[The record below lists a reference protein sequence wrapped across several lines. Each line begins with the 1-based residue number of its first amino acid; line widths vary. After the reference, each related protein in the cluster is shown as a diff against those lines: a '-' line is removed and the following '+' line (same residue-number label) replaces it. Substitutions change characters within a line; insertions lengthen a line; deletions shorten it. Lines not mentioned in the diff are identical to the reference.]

1 MTRVTIQQII
11 IIALIIGVCLLIAH
25 NNQLSD
31 ELRIANQSIAKLASG
46 ALHEGGK
53 PTPEMFPPLS
63 VIKSADAPS
72 PASGEPG
79 EGAKC
84 KECETKPNFAERESF
99 TARMTDSPAR
109 SLLDLKRRYIL
120 GEPNTEF
127 TLFVFFSPTDCP
139 ACLKEAL
146 FWEKLFKE
154 RQNLRL
160 TVIGI
165 VNRCSRKEAE
175 GARQHL
181 GISFPVLFDQ
191 NGDLQ
196 RIFRI
201 PQTPLKVLQDN
212 GGKVLLTDFPNQFEK
227 DQIQFARAV
236 EAKCKPKKI

>member
-1 MTRVTIQQII
+1 MTKATIQQII
-11 IIALIIGVCLLIAH
+11 IISLIVGACLLMVR
-25 NNQLSD
+25 NNQLSN

-46 ALHEGGK
+46 ALHEESK
-53 PTPEMFPPLS
+53 SIPETFPLLS

-72 PASGEPG
+72 PTSGKSD

-84 KECETKPNFAERESF
+84 KECETKPNSAERESF
-99 TARMTDSPAR
+99 TAQMADSPAW
-109 SLLDLKRRYIL
+109 SLLDLKHRYIP
-120 GEPNTEF
+120 GESNTKF

-146 FWEKLFKE
+146 YWEKLFKE

-165 VNRCSRKEAE
+165 VDRCSRKEAE

-191 NGDLQ
+191 DGDLK

-212 GGKVLLTDFPNQFEK
+212 EGKVMLTDFPNQFEK
-227 DQIQFARAV
+227 DQAQFVRAV
-236 EAKCKPKKI
+236 EAKCKPQKI